1 MTPLHGNETNPT
13 PRMKI
18 AFIEPHL
25 KVFGGIRRII
35 EMANRL
41 SDRGHAVTIY
51 HSDGSPCTWLECR
64 AAIAPGRAVLDSTH
78 DVVVYNDPEPEDM
91 YLARHARSRVTFYY
105 VLHLYRLEL
114 MAGFH
119 PTIYL
124 GRNKRTRRLRAC
136 LRSRHVKLANSSW
149 IQRWL
154 REHMGID
161 SLLMLGG
168 VNFDLFHPVQLERAP
183 GAPFQLLAS
192 GDPREGKGSDTVR
205 EAFEMVRKQEPTVVL
220 QTYHGRGIPQTG
232 MARTYSAADLFVD
245 ASSNA
250 GGWNNPVAEAMA
262 CRVPVVCTFNGQVE
276 DFAFDG
282 KTALMSPPRDA
293 PALAANIL
301 RVMRD
306 RELREGLASHAYD
319 HIRTFEWD
327 KSIERFE
334 AIAASHLES
343 AR

>member
-1 MTPLHGNETNPT
+1 LTPLHGNETSPT
-13 PRMKI
+13 TRMKI

-51 HSDGSPCTWLECR
+51 HSDGTPCTWLECR

-183 GAPFQLLAS
+183 GAPFQLL
-192 GDPREGKGSDTVR
+192 PGSDKLR
-205 EAFEMVRKQEPTVVL
+205 RRKPRTHHAPG
-220 QTYHGRGIPQTG
+220 QTAATQWPDPDWLKGPAWPQSQARIRRSIPRLRPRACG
-232 MARTYSAADLFVD
+232 SA
-245 ASSNA
+245 
-250 GGWNNPVAEAMA
+250 
-262 CRVPVVCTFNGQVE
+262 GQV
-276 DFAFDG
+276 G
-282 KTALMSPPRDA
+282 CRLTRSP
-293 PALAANIL
+293 
-301 RVMRD
+301 
-306 RELREGLASHAYD
+306 SHD
-319 HIRTFEWD
+319 STMHR
-327 KSIERFE
+327 R
-334 AIAASHLES
+334 
-343 AR
+343 RQNR